1 MSIVCETCNDT
12 HMMTLYRSGHAR
24 DVMCTRCPAPCEECR
39 GTTNTAYCAVTPCP
53 CACHPKKEAV
63 VKTNPSK
70 LALLVKQ
77 LQDPEMRVWL
87 AKQCGIYIRFAI
99 RRGEVFD
106 PVRRRSAEATKLM
119 IDVLPKEEFPKL
131 HELFEKWATPGIDRM
146 RNTSDLLDSEAVCT
160 CPPEDACAKHLPL
173 RIQELTQR
181 FHNLTGQK
189 IFVSVDQDGRAHAV
203 RADPE
208 DRQE

>member
-1 MSIVCETCNDT
+1 MSFVCETCSDT
-12 HMMTLYRSGHAR
+12 HSMTLHRNGEVR
-24 DVMCTRCPAPCEECR
+24 EVMCTRCPHPCEECR
-39 GTTNTAYCAVTPCP
+39 EGPYCRVTPCS
-53 CACHPKKEAV
+53 CACHAKKGPL
-63 VKTNPSK
+63 VKTSPTK

-106 PVRRRSAEATKLM
+106 PVKRRSAEATKLM
-119 IDVLPKEEFPKL
+119 IDILPPEEFPKL
-131 HELFEKWATPGIDRM
+131 HELFDKWASPAIDRM
-146 RNTSDLLDSEAVCT
+146 RNTNDLLDAEAVCT
-160 CPPEDACAKHLPL
+160 CPPEEACAKHLPL

-181 FHNLTGQK
+181 FHNLTNQK

-208 DRQE
+208 DR